1 MKGYV
6 ISYVYDAPGVKGEV
20 VNDMPRAYRQHFVPD
35 IHDTDAISAQVRSER
50 DDVPDGSYLDWT
62 L

>member
-6 ISYVYDAPGVKGEV
+6 ISYIYHDEV
-20 VNDMPRAYRQHFVPD
+20 ADGMPHAYRQHDVPN
-35 IHDTDAISAQVRSER
+35 IHDDDAISAQVRSER